1 MKAETQGFGAQDG
14 SCVRVPWWMD
24 GPVGWRGG
32 QASFVCVCV
41 HVVVCMLV
49 YSLWTSEIRRTS
61 LRKHRLG
68 LGLEM
73 S

>member
-1 MKAETQGFGAQDG
+1 MEVVFACLGGWMARSDG
-14 SCVRVPWWMD
+14 EEVRLLLCVY
-24 GPVGWRGG
+24 
-32 QASFVCVCV
+32 
-41 HVVVCMLV
+41 VVVCMLV

>member
-1 MKAETQGFGAQDG
+1 MEVVFACLGGWMARSDG
-14 SCVRVPWWMD
+14 EEVRLLL
-24 GPVGWRGG
+24 
-32 QASFVCVCV
+32 CVCV